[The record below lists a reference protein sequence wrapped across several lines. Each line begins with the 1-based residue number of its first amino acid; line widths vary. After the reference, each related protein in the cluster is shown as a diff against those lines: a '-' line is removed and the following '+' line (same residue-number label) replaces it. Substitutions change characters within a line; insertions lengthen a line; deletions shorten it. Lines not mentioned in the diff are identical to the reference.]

1 MSHHHKREQR
11 NARIIALVL
20 AIVLVA
26 VSVPLFANPSLRL
39 GVAEG
44 IGAVPDGEREEL
56 FPDAVGLE
64 LVIVVEEIPL
74 ETSLPIERYTAVY
87 VAERSPDA
95 VVLHDLVVE
104 RDLTLPLPRYDRIAA
119 AADRSAVMLVD
130 EQADPVQ
137 AVLVTIAT
145 GDVRPLPPG
154 QTDPGIPGDWATD
167 IFAGSAGCNGVS
179 PSGNWVACAVGSP
192 RVFGDWEL
200 YVHPAGRSKDKERV
214 LRGLGSTPILGWAA
228 DDSAVYL
235 QNENGVLKVPLDF

>member
-11 NARIIALVL
+11 NGRILALIL
-20 AIVLVA
+20 AVVVVA
-26 VSVPLFANPSLRL
+26 VSAPLFANPSLRL

-56 FPDAVGLE
+56 YPDATSLE
-64 LVIVVEEIPL
+64 LVIMVEAIPV
-74 ETSLPIERYTAVY
+74 EASLPIERYTAVY
-87 VAERSPDA
+87 VAERTPDA
-95 VVLHDLVVE
+95 VVLHDLAVE
-104 RDLTLPLPRYDRIAA
+104 RDLTLPLTRYDRIAA

-130 EQADPVQ
+130 EGADPVQ

-145 GDVRPLPPG
+145 GDVRALSPG
-154 QTDPGIPGDWATD
+154 ETDPGIPGDWAAD
-167 IFAGSAGCNGVS
+167 IVAGSAGCNGVS
-179 PSGNWVACAVGSP
+179 PSGSWVACAVGSP

-200 YVHPAGRSKDKERV
+200 YVHPAGRSKDKERI

-235 QNENGVLKVPLDF
+235 QNENGVLKAPLDL